1 MHLCIRAPSSR
12 AVVRYLYTAKGTL
25 SVILNSSSIP
35 VASYRVD
42 SAAACALQVLKHIYS
57 SGEIVAPATPAA
69 TVIPPA
75 PPVPQNSGKLLDSPP
90 ISSTPSTVPAA
101 SLPEGGAVANWKVAL
116 EELMSDSNTLRLLD
130 ILLNLLDRYAS
141 LFVDL
146 LLESVSLPS
155 LPFPLVAFCLNA
167 GLPRQSILD
176 TLKVWGKKTKKN
188 SLATGPNEYNRKQ
201 AVAQKWRKRLHNGVR
216 YQVLQQ
222 SFLTSAT
229 TWYEIRFIC

>member
-25 SVILNSSSIP
+25 SIILNSSSIP

-42 SAAACALQVLKHIYS
+42 SVVACALQALKHICSY
-57 SGEIVAPATPAA
+57 GEIVAPAIPEA

-101 SLPEGGAVANWKVAL
+101 SLPEGGAGANWKIAL

-130 ILLNLLDRYAS
+130 ILLNLLGRYAS

-167 GLPRQSILD
+167 GLPRHSILD
-176 TLKVWGKKTKKN
+176 TLKVWGKKPKKTP
-188 SLATGPNEYNRKQ
+188 SQRGLTTTTER
-201 AVAQKWRKRLHNGVR
+201 RL
-216 YQVLQQ
+216 
-222 SFLTSAT
+222 
-229 TWYEIRFIC
+229 